1 MSRRSLSVGRV
12 LPVWCLCCGLLGLRD
27 STAVRAETIDRV
39 LAVAAGHVIMLS
51 DVTAALEFGW
61 VTPEDSSDPIRQ
73 VLTKLIDRELVLAE
87 VERYAPPEPSDEAV
101 DREVATVR
109 ARFPTTSAY
118 DAALARTGIDEKH
131 VRDTLRQNLR
141 VRAYEDQRFTPA
153 NARRQAL
160 IDEWVA
166 GLRRRG
172 DFVNLYG
179 AGQ

>member
-1 MSRRSLSVGRV
+1 MGRRTVSVGRA
-12 LPVWCLCCGLLGLRD
+12 LSAFCLCVWLLALPA

-51 DVTAALEFGW
+51 DVTAARDFGW
-61 VTPEDSSDPIRQ
+61 VTPDPSSDPVRE
-73 VLTKLIDRELVLAE
+73 VLSKLIDRELVLAE
-87 VERYAPPEPSDEAV
+87 VDRYAPPEPSDEAV
-101 DREVATVR
+101 DREVATAR
-109 ARFPTTSAY
+109 ARFPSASAY
-118 DAALARTGIDEKH
+118 QAALARTGIDEKH
-131 VRDTLRQNLR
+131 LHETVRQNLR
-141 VRAYEDQRFTPA
+141 IRAYQDQRFTPA
-153 NARRQAL
+153 NPRRQAL

>member
-1 MSRRSLSVGRV
+1 MGRRSLRIGRS
-12 LPVWCLCCGLLGLRD
+12 LRAFCLCCGLLTLPVA
-27 STAVRAETIDRV
+27 TTVRAETIDRV

-61 VTPEDSSDPIRQ
+61 VTPDPSSDPVRE
-73 VLTKLIDRELVLAE
+73 VLSKLIDRELVLAE
-87 VERYAPPEPSDEAV
+87 VDRYAPPEPSDEAV
-101 DREVATVR
+101 DREVATAR
-109 ARFPTTSAY
+109 ARFPSASAY
-118 DAALARTGIDEKH
+118 QAALARTGIDEKH
-131 VRDTLRQNLR
+131 LHETVRQNLR
-141 VRAYEDQRFTPA
+141 IRAYQDQRFTPA
-153 NARRQAL
+153 NPRRQAL

>member
-1 MSRRSLSVGRV
+1 MGRRRFSVGRSLSVF
-12 LPVWCLCCGLLGLRD
+12 CLCFWLLALPA

-61 VTPEDSSDPIRQ
+61 VTPDASSDPVRE
-73 VLTKLIDRELVLAE
+73 VLSKLIDRELVLAE
-87 VERYAPPEPSDEAV
+87 VDRYAPPEPSDEAV

-109 ARFPTTSAY
+109 ARFPSASAY
-118 DAALARTGIDEKH
+118 EAALARTGIDEKH
-131 VRDTLRQNLR
+131 LRDTLRQNLR
-141 VRAYEDQRFTPA
+141 IRAYQDQRFTPA
-153 NARRQAL
+153 NPRRQAL

-172 DFVNLYG
+172 GFMNLYE

>member
-1 MSRRSLSVGRV
+1 MGRRTVSVGRA
-12 LPVWCLCCGLLGLRD
+12 LSAFCLCVWLLALPA

-61 VTPEDSSDPIRQ
+61 VTPDPSSDPVRE
-73 VLTKLIDRELVLAE
+73 VLSKLIDRELVLAE
-87 VERYAPPEPSDEAV
+87 VDRYTPPEKHLHE
-101 DREVATVR
+101 TV
-109 ARFPTTSAY
+109 
-118 DAALARTGIDEKH
+118 
-131 VRDTLRQNLR
+131 RQNLR
-141 VRAYEDQRFTPA
+141 IRAYQDQRFTPA
-153 NARRQAL
+153 NPRRQAL